1 MSVLVSRSDMSEFRK
16 RPRWLALVV
25 IFCFLVLT
33 VRVFYMQA
41 INADEYRALARENII
56 RRVTLA
62 TTRGVVRD
70 GLGRVLAANRPSYN
84 VYCVPSK
91 LDMARVW
98 PRLIGYMQLSTA
110 DRDRIQK
117 RILDLRAEPGPR
129 KDWQILVKEDISRDL
144 VATLET
150 HAAELPGI
158 DVVPTPVR
166 YYPHHE
172 LGAHVLGYMA
182 EVDSDA
188 LVRLRAVGYMEG
200 DRRGSAGI
208 ERGWESYLRGTRGW
222 EKVVVDSRSKRH
234 VDTDSQKLVDDP
246 KRLDPIPGRDL
257 RLTID
262 LDIQKAISNAMKGQ
276 LAGSA
281 VVIEVRTGR
290 VLGMISKPSYD
301 PNDLSGGNGVA
312 ALRTAYRR
320 INTDPLQPSLDKTMS
335 GAYPPGSTIKP
346 FSALSALREHLI
358 DIHKQVDCRGFYQ
371 FGKRMFKCTHVHG
384 PVDLDKAIVRSCNV
398 YFYQLGEA
406 VGLDRLAKVGYD
418 FGFGQKTGLGT
429 NVESQGRMPTRAWYS
444 QHYKGQFRVGFT
456 LNAAI
461 GQGATTVTALQ
472 LALSYAALANGG
484 TLYEPQ
490 LVHAVETADGTIVQ
504 DLSPRVRRRVNAR
517 PEDLAF
523 INRALWGVVNEE
535 KGTAYHERLPDLEA
549 SGKTGTAQVSHQ
561 SIGAGDE
568 TRIWYFNRDHAWFA
582 SFAPSSAPEIAI
594 VVLIEHGGAGGRHA
608 APVAFQVIRDYM
620 RLKAERAAKKTSAS
634 PSSSAPEPAAPRGE
648 P

>member
-1 MSVLVSRSDMSEFRK
+1 MSVLGSRSDMSEFRK
-16 RPRWLALVV
+16 RPGWLAIVV
-25 IFCFLVLT
+25 VLCFLVLT
-33 VRVFYMQA
+33 VRVFHMQV
-41 INADEYRALARENII
+41 INGDEYRALARENII
-56 RRVTLA
+56 HRVTLA

-70 GLGRVLAANRPSYN
+70 RLGRVLAANRPSYN

-91 LDMARVW
+91 LDMKDVW
-98 PRLIGYMQLSTA
+98 PRVASYMQLA
-110 DRDRIQK
+110 ALEGDKIQK
-117 RILDLRAEPGPR
+117 RILDLRGDPGPS

-150 HAAELPGI
+150 HASELRGI
-158 DVVPTPVR
+158 NVVPTPVR

-188 LVRLRAVGYMEG
+188 LVRLRTLGYLEG
-200 DRRGSAGI
+200 DRHGAAGV

-222 EKVVVDSRSKRH
+222 EKIVVDSRSRRH
-234 VDTDSQKLVDDP
+234 VNPEAIELIDDP

-262 LDIQKAISNAMKGQ
+262 LDIQKAIITAMKGQ
-276 LAGSA
+276 LAGTT

-301 PNDLSGGNGVA
+301 SNDLSGGNGVA
-312 ALRTAYRR
+312 ALHDAHRR
-320 INTDPLQPSLDKTMS
+320 INSDPLQPSLDKAMS
-335 GAYPPGSTIKP
+335 GAYPPGSTYKP
-346 FSALSALREHLI
+346 FTALAALREHLI
-358 DIHKQVDCRGFYQ
+358 DVKKQFDCRGFYD
-371 FGKRMFKCTHVHG
+371 FGKRRFKCTHSHG
-384 PVDLDKAIVRSCNV
+384 PVDLNQAIVRSCNV

-406 VGLDRLAKVGYD
+406 VGLDRLAKVGFD

-429 NVESQGRMPTRAWYS
+429 NVESPGRMPTRGWYS

-490 LVHAVETADGTIVQ
+490 LVRAIETADGTIVQ
-504 DLSPRVRRRVNAR
+504 DLSPRVRRRVNVR

-523 INRALWGVVNEE
+523 INRALWGVVNEDN
-535 KGTAYHERLPDLEA
+535 GTAHSERLPDLDV

-561 SIGAGDE
+561 SMGTDDE

-582 SFAPSSAPEIAI
+582 SFAPSSAPEIAV
-594 VVLIEHGGAGGRHA
+594 VVLIEHGGFGGRHA
-608 APVAFQVIRDYM
+608 APVAFQVIREYK
-620 RLKAERAAKKTSAS
+620 RLKAERAAKKTAVA
-634 PSSSAPEPAAPRGE
+634 APEPEQTAPRGD